1 MFTFG
6 KTCVAVL
13 VFHAS
18 QSMKKF
24 PVDSLVDCC
33 TFPLRVQINWKY
45 IYMIEIQISSI
56 FVASWYFVLLLK
68 DHDVQWQNKLRDH

>member
-24 PVDSLVDCC
+24 PVDSLVDCR

-45 IYMIEIQISSI
+45 IYMIEI
-56 FVASWYFVLLLK
+56 
-68 DHDVQWQNKLRDH
+68 